1 MSEEYEESDII
12 FSEQAT
18 IQECNQK
25 TRFSNI
31 RNDEKGTRQ
40 RVAAKKTSPM
50 SIPVNNFRRTEWET
64 TEEEEEEE
72 EEEDKTPPHVIVE
85 RRLKEQI
92 AFSVCALKG
101 RDLNRHRNSVLRMTG
116 FLEA

>member
-12 FSEQAT
+12 FSEQAM

-31 RNDEKGTRQ
+31 RNDEKGTQQ
-40 RVAAKKTSPM
+40 RVAAEKTSPM

-64 TEEEEEEE
+64 TEEEEEE
-72 EEEDKTPPHVIVE
+72 DKTPPHVIVE
-85 RRLKEQI
+85 RRLKEEI
-92 AFSVCALKG
+92 EFSVCALKG
-101 RDLNRHRNSVLRMTG
+101 RNLNRHRNSVLRMTG

>member
-31 RNDEKGTRQ
+31 RNDEKGPRQ
-40 RVAAKKTSPM
+40 RVAAGKTSPM

-64 TEEEEEEE
+64 TEEEEE
-72 EEEDKTPPHVIVE
+72 KTPPHVIVE